1 MEEPLQPFHSQRHRL
16 DGIGST
22 EMLHIFCSNTAK
34 DCPPGS
40 SGKPVPG
47 DELKLLDDDGK
58 PVGELDHLRLGS
70 GAPQAAHH
78 RPDRHGQSWLV
89 CAFGHQACRQGLSVR
104 DERTPRLLTACAS
117 RAAGGSYSRKVALL
131 ARTDLLILDDFG
143 LKPLP

>member
-1 MEEPLQPFHSQRHRL
+1 MEEPLRPFHSQRHRL
-16 DGIGST
+16 NGIGST

-58 PVGELDHLRLGS
+58 PVGELDHLRLDS

-104 DERTPRLLTACAS
+104 DERKLWLLTACAS
-117 RAAGGSYSRKVALL
+117 RAAAVAIPGKWPCW
-131 ARTDLLILDDFG
+131 REPTC
-143 LKPLP
+143 